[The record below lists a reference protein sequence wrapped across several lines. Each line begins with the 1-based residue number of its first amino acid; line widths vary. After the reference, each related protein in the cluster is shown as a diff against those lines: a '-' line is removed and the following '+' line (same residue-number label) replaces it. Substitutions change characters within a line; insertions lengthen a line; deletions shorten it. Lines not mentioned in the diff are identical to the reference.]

1 MKTLKKNPWYVA
13 AGCFLQ
19 MFLGMGLCS
28 SFSMMLPEISAH
40 TGISTGSISGNLT
53 VAYLASFIVSMFFF
67 KPLLRKFGAKKLLIF
82 GDFLLMFHYILY
94 SYAESLWFLRICG
107 MLENIFL
114 RATDL
119 GVGSCWINQARDICD
134 DERVRPLLREFG
146 VPDTHICWGIA
157 ILGYPAA
164 EPRTKIHR
172 EGTFNIYH

>member
-107 MLENIFL
+107 TLGGLVTLFAC
-114 RATDL
+114 ATP
-119 GVGSCWINQARDICD
+119 VSVVITN
-134 DERVRPLLREFG
+134 
-146 VPDTHICWGIA
+146 
-157 ILGYPAA
+157 
-164 EPRTKIHR
+164 
-172 EGTFNIYH
+172 